1 MDDFLP
7 QTTRSAESEH
17 GHEANTLS
25 VRTLVMFA
33 TAVVAL
39 AIVVNLILA
48 SVMEGLSKDSRTA
61 HALEP
66 PMFKEEAGTFPS
78 PRLEDDPA
86 GSYAA
91 LKGEELERLNGYG
104 WVDQKKGI
112 AHIPI
117 DRAIEILAERGLPK
131 GSASGKGLT
140 PAEAAAIIGPPAGEP
155 PRPAAAGE
163 RQP

>member
-1 MDDFLP
+1 VDDFLP

-39 AIVVNLILA
+39 AIIVNLILA
-48 SVMEGLSKDSRTA
+48 SVMEGVSKESRTA
-61 HALEP
+61 HALEAP
-66 PMFKEEAGTFPS
+66 RFKDEEGAFPS
-78 PRLEDDPA
+78 PRLQADPA
-86 GSYAA
+86 GSFAA
-91 LKGEELERLNGYG
+91 FKRGELERLNGYG
-104 WVDQKKGI
+104 WVDQKKGV

-131 GSASGKGLT
+131 GSARGKGLT

-163 RQP
+163 RKP